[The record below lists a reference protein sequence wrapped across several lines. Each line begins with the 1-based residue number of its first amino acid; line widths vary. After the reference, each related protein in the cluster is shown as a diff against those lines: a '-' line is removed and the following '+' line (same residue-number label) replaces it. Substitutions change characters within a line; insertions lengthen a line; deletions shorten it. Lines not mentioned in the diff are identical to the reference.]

1 LIVSSA
7 LKANTAPKR
16 HKMDKSSKEEF
27 SKVFYS
33 RQLMIEQLGADG
45 QEKLS
50 EARVAVVGV
59 GGLGSV
65 CSLYL
70 ALAGVGYLRLID
82 HDTVAIHNLHRQIL
96 YCADEVDQPKA
107 EVAAKVLREKN
118 PLIKV
123 NAVIEKVDAL
133 NVESLIEDVDVV
145 VDCLDNFQTRY
156 IVNRA
161 CVKLGIPYVF
171 AAVTCLEGN
180 LAIFNPPDTGCLECT
195 MHKHKENS
203 PKGVFGIIG
212 ASAGIMGSLEALETI
227 KFIAEVGSNLS
238 GKMLVC
244 DFTDMSFMTVP
255 LPKNP
260 NCTVCGSV

>member
-1 LIVSSA
+1 MSLTEVDREKFASQ
-7 LKANTAPKR
+7 
-16 HKMDKSSKEEF
+16 
-27 SKVFYS
+27 FYS
-33 RQLMIEQLGADG
+33 RQLLIEQLGAAG

-82 HDTVAIHNLHRQIL
+82 PDTVAIHNLHRQIL
-96 YCADEVDQPKA
+96 YSADEVDQPKA
-107 EVAAKVLREKN
+107 EVAAKLLRKKN

-133 NVESLIEDVDVV
+133 NVEALLEDVDVV

-156 IVNRA
+156 LVNCA
-161 CVKLGIPYVF
+161 CVKLGLPYVF

-180 LAIFNPPDTGCLECT
+180 LAVFNPPDTGCLECT
-195 MHKHKENS
+195 MHSQKENQ
-203 PKGVFGIIG
+203 PKKVFGIIG

-227 KFIAEVGSNLS
+227 KLIAGVGSNLS

-260 NCTVCGSV
+260 NCSVCRSN

>member
-1 LIVSSA
+1 MLMAGV
-7 LKANTAPKR
+7 NR
-16 HKMDKSSKEEF
+16 EEF
-27 SKVFYS
+27 ASKFYS
-33 RQLMIEQLGADG
+33 RQLLIEQLGAAG

-70 ALAGVGYLRLID
+70 ALAGMGYLRLID
-82 HDTVAIHNLHRQIL
+82 PDVVAIHNLHRQIL
-96 YCADEVDQPKA
+96 YNPDDVDQPKA
-107 EVAAKVLREKN
+107 EVAAKLLREKN

-133 NVESLIEDVDVV
+133 NVDSLIEDVDVV
-145 VDCLDNFQTRY
+145 VDCLDNFQTRFLL
-156 IVNRA
+156 NRA
-161 CVKLGIPYVF
+161 CVKLGVPYVF
-171 AAVTCLEGN
+171 AAVTGLEGN
-180 LAIFNPPDTGCLECT
+180 LAVFNPPDTGCLECT
-195 MHKHKENS
+195 MHNHKENS
-203 PKGVFGIIG
+203 AKRVFGIIG
-212 ASAGIMGSLEALETI
+212 ASAGVMGSLEALETI
-227 KFIAEVGSNLS
+227 KLVAGVGSNLS

-260 NCTVCGSV
+260 NCEVCRR

>member
-1 LIVSSA
+1 MSLDEVDREQFASQ
-7 LKANTAPKR
+7 
-16 HKMDKSSKEEF
+16 
-27 SKVFYS
+27 FYS
-33 RQLMIEQLGADG
+33 RQLLIEQLGAAG

-50 EARVAVVGV
+50 GARVAVVGV

-82 HDTVAIHNLHRQIL
+82 PDTVAIHNLHRQIL
-96 YCADEVDQPKA
+96 YSADEVGHPKA
-107 EVAAKVLREKN
+107 ELAAKLLRKKN

-133 NVESLIEDVDVV
+133 NVETLLEDVDVV

-156 IVNRA
+156 LVNRA
-161 CVKLGIPYVF
+161 CIKLGVPYVF
-171 AAVTCLEGN
+171 AAVTGLEGN

-195 MHKHKENS
+195 MHSQKENS
-203 PKGVFGIIG
+203 PKRVFGIIG
-212 ASAGIMGSLEALETI
+212 AAAGIMGSLEALETI
-227 KFIAEVGSNLS
+227 KLIADVGSNLS

-260 NCTVCGSV
+260 NCSVCGSR